1 MAFTMFLP
9 AQIAAQHR
17 HSLFQRLDSL
27 LDVRDMRTKLD
38 TNYVSRPDK
47 HWNLRL
53 INNISGNNF
62 NLRVVDNI
70 FDSKYV
76 FYFRF
81 KDPLRHTMT
90 LSANYR
96 GLAVSFAFNPAS
108 MFGKKTSTE
117 INVNSYGNHFGLDFL
132 YESNGKFEGK
142 IEADGED
149 FELASIVREKSLT
162 INAYYAFN
170 GKKFSYPAAFSQSYL
185 QKRSAG
191 SLMAGLSYNRGSVSV
206 IDDGEPDSQ
215 LYGSEEGDPDSDSYD
230 PNDVEKIKMSYASVG
245 LGYGYNFVPNRKWLF
260 HISTLPSI
268 VFWRENKLIKTIGVE
283 MLKATFPEITIVARG
298 SIVHYFKHFFMGLTV
313 VYNYTSAGDYEFIR
327 LSHNKWRARLILG
340 KRF

>member
-1 MAFTMFLP
+1 
-9 AQIAAQHR
+9 
-17 HSLFQRLDSL
+17 
-27 LDVRDMRTKLD
+27 
-38 TNYVSRPDK
+38 
-47 HWNLRL
+47 
-53 INNISGNNF
+53 
-62 NLRVVDNI
+62 
-70 FDSKYV
+70 
-76 FYFRF
+76 
-81 KDPLRHTMT
+81 
-90 LSANYR
+90 
-96 GLAVSFAFNPAS
+96 

-215 LYGSEEGDPDSDSYD
+215 LYGSEEVDPDSDSYD
-230 PNDVEKIKMSYASVG
+230 PNDVEKIKMSYASIG

-298 SIVHYFKHFFMGLTV
+298 SIVHYFKHFFMGLTM